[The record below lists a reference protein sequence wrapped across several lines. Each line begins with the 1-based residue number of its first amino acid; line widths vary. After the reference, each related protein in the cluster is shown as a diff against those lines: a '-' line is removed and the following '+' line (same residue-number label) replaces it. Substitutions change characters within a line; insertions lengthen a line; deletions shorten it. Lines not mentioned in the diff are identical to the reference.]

1 MALLAA
7 LSEDGT
13 HHQRGGC
20 ASSSVVGSSGQSSSN
35 GRTHEHSHPDHI
47 LPNCPEYSS
56 LARVVRVRY
65 DDIGSGG
72 CHVVADCADA
82 SGATCSLSH
91 AHARTRLGAIHGT
104 SECSQRARRATHIG
118 SLRSDAWCV
127 SRPEQR
133 KGLLGVGRWEL
144 GRYFTFAI
152 RTEGY
157 TRWDSSQLPNC
168 LIYSGPEGRHISRG
182 ELPDSLY
189 PCDSRVR
196 YMLNRCR
203 RDPQWCSV
211 TYSFFSVCV
220 INGMIHETAMM

>member
-1 MALLAA
+1 MRRCLWR
-7 LSEDGT
+7 
-13 HHQRGGC
+13 H
-20 ASSSVVGSSGQSSSN
+20 
-35 GRTHEHSHPDHI
+35 
-47 LPNCPEYSS
+47 
-56 LARVVRVRY
+56 
-65 DDIGSGG
+65 
-72 CHVVADCADA
+72 
-82 SGATCSLSH
+82 CSLSH
-91 AHARTRLGAIHGT
+91 AHARNRLGAIHGT